1 MCVGACRAC
10 ECKCVR
16 VLVEARGQH
25 YMPSQSLSTFCV
37 CACVCVHVCTCV
49 WRPEF
54 SIRSLP
60 PSLSMLLFETGSVTE
75 PGARIVTNK
84 LHLAFFVPPP
94 VLALHECMATSAFYV
109 GAGDLSSGGSLV
121 AQSAVFPASLFL
133 LFCLPE
139 VGTRT
144 SHLRGRH
151 CSTEP
156 HLQHSPPLYIALLD
170 VSHRL
175 VSVDLCQV

>member
-1 MCVGACRAC
+1 MNLICVGACRAC
-10 ECKCVR
+10 ECKCVY

-25 YMPSQSLSTFCV
+25 YMPSQSLSTFCA

-60 PSLSMLLFETGSVTE
+60 PSLSMLLFETGSHTE
-75 PGARIVTNK
+75 PGARMVTNK
-84 LHLAFFVPPP
+84 LHLAVFGPPP
-94 VLALHECMATSAFYV
+94 PPPAPSSAGFACVHGHICLFMWVLT
-109 GAGDLSSGGSLV
+109 
-121 AQSAVFPASLFL
+121 QPAVFPASLSL

-144 SHLRGRH
+144 SHL
-151 CSTEP
+151 
-156 HLQHSPPLYIALLD
+156 
-170 VSHRL
+170 
-175 VSVDLCQV
+175 

>member
-1 MCVGACRAC
+1 MNLMCVGACRAC

-25 YMPSQSLSTFCV
+25 YMPSQLLSTFCV

-60 PSLSMLLFETGSVTE
+60 PSLSMLLFETGSDTE

-94 VLALHECMATSAFYV
+94 VLALHECMAASAFLC
-109 GAGDLSSGGSLV
+109 GCWGPELRRLSCRTASGLPCISLLV
-121 AQSAVFPASLFL
+121 
-133 LFCLPE
+133 FCLPE

-156 HLQHSPPLYIALLD
+156 HLRPST
-170 VSHRL
+170 
-175 VSVDLCQV
+175 